1 MTRRE
6 MTYRVVSLESD
17 EARDARLGTT
27 ATQRLEML
35 VELSH
40 AAWVASG
47 KPFPRYERHNMPVHL
62 ARLSDQGGPG
72 DR

>member
-1 MTRRE
+1 MKRRE
-6 MTYRVVSLESD
+6 MTYRVVPLESP
-17 EARDARLGTT
+17 EARDARLGSTV
-27 ATQRLEML
+27 AERIQML

-47 KPFPRYERHNMPVHL
+47 KPFPRYERHNVPVKL
-62 ARLSDQGGPG
+62 SRLEDRGGPD